1 MVTTA
6 SQITIEELER
16 TGGPEGLWELI
27 NGEFVE
33 MPAAGGRHGRLG
45 VKISSRLEVFVSDR
59 ELGYVYDA
67 QTGFVLSEQ
76 PPTIR
81 VPDVAFVQTERLPD
95 GFDDGGFLR
104 VAPDLVVEII
114 SPSDRMVNVLAKVVM
129 WLEAGTSLLWQV
141 NPIAQTVTVYTPDG
155 EPKVHTVDDTLDGGE
170 LLPGFSLPVRDIFA
184 L

>member
-1 MVTTA
+1 MVTTT
-6 SQITIEELER
+6 QTITIAEIER

-27 NGEFVE
+27 EGEFVE

-45 VKISSRLEVFVSDR
+45 VNVSSQLRAFVSAHG
-59 ELGYVYDA
+59 LGYVYDA

-81 VPDVAFVQTERLPD
+81 VPDVGFVRTERLPE

-114 SPSDRMVNVLAKVVM
+114 SPSDRMVEILAKVVM
-129 WLEAGTSLLWQV
+129 WLESGTSLLWLV
-141 NPIAQTVTVYTPDG
+141 NAATQTVTVYVPDG
-155 EPKVHTVDDTLDGGE
+155 DLQVLTVEDTLDGGE
-170 LLPGFSLPVRDIFA
+170 ILPGFSLPVRDIFA